1 MIQGCLREA
10 ALSRGDLTDSEWR
23 ILDPLLP
30 DRGERGPA
38 IANKRRTVNGILWV
52 LRNRRALARYA
63 RTVRQLEFGLR
74 TLHALEQAGRVGCG
88 VRNAGESG
96 PSRRQGTCHRYH
108 DRAGAPTCGR
118 RKRGNQARE
127 ALGRSRGGFS
137 TKIHLRTN
145 AKGDPLTFDVTGGE
159 AHEVKGYDTLM
170 KLHDVD
176 PDRLLGDKGY
186 DSDEIRDDLVER
198 GIEPVIPPRSNR
210 KTQIEYDR
218 EAYKRRNL
226 IERCVNRLKQFR
238 RIATRY
244 EKTARAYLSM
254 LCIAAARLWIKTV
267 NTA

>member
-1 MIQGCLREA
+1 
-10 ALSRGDLTDSEWR
+10 SRAPG
-23 ILDPLLP
+23 
-30 DRGERGPA
+30 
-38 IANKRRTVNGILWV
+38 RR
-52 LRNRRALARYA
+52 
-63 RTVRQLEFGLR
+63 
-74 TLHALEQAGRVGCG
+74 
-88 VRNAGESG
+88 
-96 PSRRQGTCHRYH
+96 GTCHRFH
-108 DRAGAPTCGR
+108 DCAGAPTCGR
-118 RKRGNQARE
+118 RKRGNQKQE

-145 AKGDPLTFDVTGGE
+145 ANGEPLTFDVTAGE
-159 AHEVKGYDTLM
+159 AHEVKGYEALIE
-170 KLHDVD
+170 LHDVD

-186 DSDEIRDDLVER
+186 DSDAIRDDLTKR
-198 GIEPVIPPRSNR
+198 GIKPVIPPRSNR
-210 KTQIEYDR
+210 KTPIEYDH

>member
-1 MIQGCLREA
+1 MVHFRFTSA
-10 ALSRGDLTDSEWR
+10 RPWR
-23 ILDPLLP
+23 A
-30 DRGERGPA
+30 GPA
-38 IANKRRTVNGILWV
+38 DPRQAANGQRHSLGSAH
-52 LRNRRALARYA
+52 RRAVARHA
-63 RTVRQLEFGLR
+63 KAIRQLELGFR
-74 TLHALEQAGRVGCG
+74 ALHPLEQTWGVGCG
-88 VRNAGESG
+88 IRDAGE
-96 PSRRQGTCHRYH
+96 PWTSRRRGTCHQFH
-108 DRAGAPTCGR
+108 DRAGAPACSR
-118 RKRGNQARE
+118 RKRGNQKQE

-159 AHEVKGYDTLM
+159 VHETQGFDALM
-170 KLHDVD
+170 ALHDAR
-176 PDRLLGDKGY
+176 PAKLLGDKGY
-186 DSDEIRDDLVER
+186 DSDEIRNDLAKR

-210 KTQIEYDR
+210 TTPIQYDR

-254 LCIAAARLWIKTV
+254 LCIAATRLWIKTV

>member
-1 MIQGCLREA
+1 
-10 ALSRGDLTDSEWR
+10 LSRGDLTDSEWR

-30 DRGERGPA
+30 NRGERGPGHCRQA
-38 IANKRRTVNGILWV
+38 ANGQRHYLGTAH
-52 LRNRRALARYA
+52 RRALARYA

-96 PSRRQGTCHRYH
+96 PSRRQGTCHRFH

-145 AKGDPLTFDVTGGE
+145 ATKGDPLTFDVTGGE

-186 DSDEIRDDLVER
+186 DSDEIRDDLVGR
-198 GIEPVIPPRSNR
+198 GIEAVIPPRSNR

>member
-1 MIQGCLREA
+1 
-10 ALSRGDLTDSEWR
+10 
-23 ILDPLLP
+23 
-30 DRGERGPA
+30 
-38 IANKRRTVNGILWV
+38 
-52 LRNRRALARYA
+52 
-63 RTVRQLEFGLR
+63 
-74 TLHALEQAGRVGCG
+74 VGCG
-88 VRNAGESG
+88 LRDTGFSWAAC
-96 PSRRQGTCHRYH
+96 RRGACHRFN
-108 DRAGAPTCGR
+108 DRAGAPACSR
-118 RKRGNQARE
+118 RKKGNQNQE

-145 AKGDPLTFDVTGGE
+145 AKGDPLTFELTGGE
-159 AHEVKGYDTLM
+159 AHEVKGYEALM
-170 KLHDVD
+170 KLHNVE

-186 DSDEIRDDLVER
+186 DSDEIRGDLAKR

-210 KTQIEYDR
+210 KEQIDYDR
-218 EAYKRRNL
+218 QAYKRRNL